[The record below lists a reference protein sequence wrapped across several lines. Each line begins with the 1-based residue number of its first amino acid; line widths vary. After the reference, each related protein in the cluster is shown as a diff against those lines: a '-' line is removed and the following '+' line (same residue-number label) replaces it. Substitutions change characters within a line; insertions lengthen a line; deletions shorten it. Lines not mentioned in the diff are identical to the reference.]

1 MPLSITENLAGC
13 ERVWFI
19 NASAGLTIDYVV
31 DKHMSI
37 NWQKFGSNRECP
49 RASLHGSLSLVEIL
63 VEFNMGLPAA
73 AANSNFSIIWLSN
86 CLYLCK

>member
-13 ERVWFI
+13 EQVRFI

-31 DKHMSI
+31 DKHASI
-37 NWQKFGSNRECP
+37 NWQRFGSNRECP
-49 RASLHGSLSLVEIL
+49 RASLHGLLSLVEIL

-73 AANSNFSIIWLSN
+73 AANSNFRCN
-86 CLYLCK
+86 YLAFESFISL